1 MDKANIHEIVLTDGS
16 TRIPKI
22 QQLLQDFFN
31 RKELTRSI
39 NPDDGVVYGAA
50 VQAAIVNDDKSE
62 EIKDLLISDV
72 TPSSLVSKI
81 KNGYSINSFFFEGI
95 DTAGGTMSVVI
106 KRNTKIPIK
115 QTQTFTTISSDQS
128 SFDIR
133 TFEGQRLTTKD
144 NHLLESFELSDISL
158 VPHGEIEMEVIFDLN
173 ANSILN
179 VTLTENEEFAY
190 KLREFETIW
199 SLIMMK
205 IYPTEDSA
213 GTILEE
219 LSNDITEDK
228 SFPPTTFSSGSNNEV
243 SNLILRVFDIRN
255 EHHHILLPIER
266 YENKPLL
273 PLEEAIEHLEE
284 IIPKIRRNASIAK
297 ARSIDVADGLTQDE
311 SAAIQLYTMKCH
323 PNDHSLY
330 MHINALLRE
339 KNRDKIIP
347 YFCYLKLVLTTLWQ
361 LPSVKAIVWR
371 GIKEGLS
378 AQYPIG
384 KEFVW
389 WGWVCVGMGV
399 AVDLLFI

>member
-1 MDKANIHEIVLTDGS
+1 MLNIIKKEDEIERD
-16 TRIPKI
+16 RIEAE
-22 QQLLQDFFN
+22 N
-31 RKELTRSI
+31 
-39 NPDDGVVYGAA
+39 
-50 VQAAIVNDDKSE
+50 
-62 EIKDLLISDV
+62 
-72 TPSSLVSKI
+72 
-81 KNGYSINSFFFEGI
+81 
-95 DTAGGTMSVVI
+95 
-106 KRNTKIPIK
+106 
-115 QTQTFTTISSDQS
+115 
-128 SFDIR
+128 
-133 TFEGQRLTTKD
+133 
-144 NHLLESFELSDISL
+144 LLESYCFNIMEKINDEKLVDKIDIDGKKKTIDAIEDTLIWFER
-158 VPHGEIEMEVIFDLN
+158 N
-173 ANSILN
+173 Q
-179 VTLTENEEFAY
+179 LTENEEFAY